1 MLLWFYRRKTS
12 FLGIVEVLREAL
24 LKYSG
29 MKWHDVWLSNGQKYM
44 GMFVGMYIKKANT
57 EKCMFAIFH
66 NKK

>member
-29 MKWHDVWLSNGQKYM
+29 MKWHDV
-44 GMFVGMYIKKANT
+44 
-57 EKCMFAIFH
+57 
-66 NKK
+66 